1 MSSTFQGL
9 RNKANGLAA
18 LDNNLNL
25 TANNLIEGFTT
36 TATSASTTTLTAS
49 STAIQVFTGTTTQT
63 MVLPSAL
70 TLANGTQYTIIN
82 QSTGAITVNA
92 NGNGNITTVSA
103 SGSTTVTLTA
113 NNTANGTW
121 YTATAGTLNTR
132 LTGYVATAGT
142 IVDTDTILT
151 AFNKV
156 GTSLNTTFWQQ
167 GRIYGITE
175 SPNTDTTSSGS
186 TTLYFGPSYS
196 GNIITLYN
204 TTISQW
210 VTQTFSEVSITM
222 TQTAGNY
229 DVYITSSSSTEVT
242 ISLIPW
248 TNNTT
253 PPTRG
258 TQNGRLVKNGA
269 SESLL
274 VGVIRTNGTN
284 TFSWLG
290 SRWIINVY
298 NQTNMLLLAQ
308 DTSAASY
315 NFNPATA
322 NIIRACNANTTDGA
336 GRFSGLFDQFN
347 TRRIKLNNFQ
357 VITTSST
364 TNSSGYISGIGVDST
379 TVNKAY
385 STESRSNVVAGTL
398 GNNLST
404 NFTSSE
410 LTGYHYFQRTEASTV
425 NNGIWTLALANP
437 TFGQGGLMQGD
448 IMG

>member
-36 TATSASTTTLTAS
+36 TATSASTTTLTIS

-103 SGSTTVTLTA
+103 SGSTTVTLTD

-242 ISLIPW
+242 ISLRPW

-298 NQTNMLLLAQ
+298 NQTNMLLLARC
-308 DTSAASY
+308 
-315 NFNPATA
+315 
-322 NIIRACNANTTDGA
+322 II
-336 GRFSGLFDQFN
+336 
-347 TRRIKLNNFQ
+347 
-357 VITTSST
+357 
-364 TNSSGYISGIGVDST
+364 
-379 TVNKAY
+379 
-385 STESRSNVVAGTL
+385 
-398 GNNLST
+398 
-404 NFTSSE
+404 
-410 LTGYHYFQRTEASTV
+410 
-425 NNGIWTLALANP
+425 
-437 TFGQGGLMQGD
+437 
-448 IMG
+448 